1 MLGMGARI
9 LVVED
14 EPRLRELLRLYLE
27 REGHSVT
34 DVGDGAA
41 AIAAYDASGADL
53 VVLDLM
59 LPGLQG
65 EAVLAALRDAGDVPV
80 LITSAKRS
88 DAERIAGLRLG
99 ADDYLAKPFNPHE
112 LTARVAAILRRA
124 RPQEPEVGI
133 LSFAGGRLVL
143 DPASRRYT
151 LADGTG
157 GRLTPGEAALLVA
170 LVRRP
175 GAVLTRDQLVE
186 AVARRPDE
194 VYARVVDVHVANLR
208 RKLGDDAGEPWLIE
222 TVPASGY
229 RLVATRDE
237 P

>member
-1 MLGMGARI
+1 MGARI

-27 REGHSVT
+27 RDGHQVT
-34 DVGDGAA
+34 DVGDGSA
-41 AIAAYDASGADL
+41 AIAAYDAHGADL

-65 EAVLAALRDAGDVPV
+65 EAVLGALREAGDVPV

-99 ADDYLAKPFNPHE
+99 ADDYLGKPFNPHE
-112 LTARVAAILRRA
+112 LTARVAAILRRT
-124 RPQEPEVGI
+124 RPEGAADDDGI
-133 LSFAGGRLVL
+133 LSLADGRLVL
-143 DPASRRYT
+143 DPASRRYS
-151 LADGTG
+151 LADGTT

-170 LVRRP
+170 LARRP

-194 VYARVVDVHVANLR
+194 VYGRVVDVHVANLR
-208 RKLGDDAGEPWLIE
+208 RKLGDDAGDPWLIE
-222 TVPASGY
+222 TVPATGY